1 MLTLESLRAWGA
13 DTAAGM
19 NRCMNN
25 ETFYLKMIE
34 KAMQDPSYD
43 SLKQA
48 VESGDLSHAFE
59 IAHALKGVTGN
70 LALTPLDT
78 PVREITELLR
88 SRTETDY
95 TPFLEEIITRK
106 NELTEL
112 LR

>member
-13 DTAAGM
+13 DTGDAM
-19 NRCMNN
+19 KRCMNN
-25 ETFYLKMIE
+25 EAFYLKLVNR
-34 KAMQDPSYD
+34 AMQDPSYEN
-43 SLKQA
+43 LKEA
-48 VESGDLSHAFE
+48 VESGDLARGFE

-70 LALTPLDT
+70 LALTPIDR
-78 PVREITELLR
+78 PVREITEQLR

-95 TPFLEEIITRK
+95 SPILSEIMTKK

>member
-25 ETFYLKMIE
+25 EAFYLKMIE
-34 KAMQDPSYD
+34 KAMQDPSCEN
-43 SLKQA
+43 LKLA
-48 VESGDLSHAFE
+48 VESGDLARGFE

-70 LALTPLDT
+70 LALTPIDT

-88 SRTETDY
+88 SRLETDY
-95 TPFLEEIITRK
+95 TPLLTEIITRK
-106 NELTEL
+106 NELTDM